1 MEKVQ
6 TITQK
11 VDLAF
16 KKINFQIKDDEK
28 DQFIRFLYVNHL
40 KLHHLEYE
48 IYPKYFK
55 FLYKTILNDL

>member
-1 MEKVQ
+1 MEKAQ

-11 VDLAF
+11 VDLAL
-16 KKINFQIKDDEK
+16 KKIDFQIVPEEK
-28 DQFIRFLYVNHL
+28 DAFIRFLYVNHL

-48 IYPKYFK
+48 TYPRYFK